1 MDVLGI
7 MKYLRKDETV
17 KLEYEKTLLL
27 LELLPYMRFSLVLMQ
42 FILNLWTESSYLQ
55 IPFRV
60 GIHSMH
66 IEMVRA

>member
-17 KLEYEKTLLL
+17 KLEYETTLLL
-27 LELLPYMRFSLVLMQ
+27 LELLPYMRFSLVPMQ
-42 FILNLWTESSYLQ
+42 SILNLWTESSYLQ

-60 GIHSMH
+60 DIHSMH

>member
-17 KLEYEKTLLL
+17 KLEYETTLLL

-60 GIHSMH
+60 DIHSMH